1 MTDDPGPVGGS
12 LEAFVDSE
20 GLRAE
25 IYADAIKDVIA
36 WQFEQA
42 SLGTMKGELAT
53 AMWTSRGQ
61 INRVLAPENV
71 AVSLDTLVH
80 AAAALGKKLKIE
92 LVDL

>member
-1 MTDDPGPVGGS
+1 
-12 LEAFVDSE
+12 LEAFLDSE
-20 GLRAE
+20 GLRDEVYAE
-25 IYADAIKDVIA
+25 AIKDVIA

-42 SLGTMKGELAT
+42 RQSLGMTNGEVAT
-53 AMWTSRGQ
+53 AMGTGRGQ

-71 AVSLDTLVH
+71 AVSLDTLVR